1 MKYGKQELNKKI
13 STHIQLKD
21 SLKDPLN
28 RLINLIKFHN
38 FV

>member
-21 SLKDPLN
+21 PLN